1 MKISK
6 TGPACVN
13 YTTTKN
19 NQIQVGT
26 TTPTLN
32 SSINQPVLSHLISVP
47 YIIPSKQKRAIERNA
62 KNLLTKTDL
71 EFPRI
76 EVSDQQSGQHQMTDS
91 ELLQA
96 SIAREKLE
104 RDHAMAREAAMQQV
118 LQAQSHLIVNGG
130 SSSEDLLEFKSKLNS
145 LKMLT

>member
-13 YTTTKN
+13 YTTSKPTT
-19 NQIQVGT
+19 IVGS

-32 SSINQPVLSHLISVP
+32 PSINHHHQNQPVLSHLISVP

-62 KNLLTKTDL
+62 QFKNNNNNSNHNNK
-71 EFPRI
+71 I
-76 EVSDQQSGQHQMTDS
+76 EVMPQQQQVPQMTDS

-96 SIAREKLE
+96 SI
-104 RDHAMAREAAMQQV
+104 
-118 LQAQSHLIVNGG
+118 
-130 SSSEDLLEFKSKLNS
+130 
-145 LKMLT
+145 